1 MCIAIVKP
9 QGKEITDSELEN
21 CYTRNPDGAGLAFAK
36 DGKLYILKGI
46 FNKKEFVDSVR
57 KYEKV
62 AEGAM
67 LIHCRIGT
75 SGLKDKEN
83 CHPHIISK
91 ELVMIHNGI
100 LRIKMPNDSK
110 LSDTAI
116 FSREILSKFPNDFI
130 KDQRM
135 MELIEMAIGSN
146 NKLCFLNN
154 KGEYAI
160 ANERQGYWDKGVW
173 FSNKTYEDYKPLAY
187 YGGWDEDD
195 YIDCTGK
202 RFYKWNGYDYVQSN
216 NKQKE
221 EKDKMEKFNQ
231 LTIKNLKLKD
241 DGLPSKSR
249 IKKLK
254 KMIRNMSD
262 KKMYDI
268 GQFPLYDKINNAFA
282 EYRPAFNANQYVC
295 LDEYSTEVFEEWM
308 YEYDERFGETKTFH
322 EALKKESA

>member
-36 DGKLYILKGI
+36 DGKIYILKGI

-116 FSREILSKFPNDFI
+116 FSREILITS
-130 KDQRM
+130 
-135 MELIEMAIGSN
+135 L
-146 NKLCFLNN
+146 
-154 KGEYAI
+154 
-160 ANERQGYWDKGVW
+160 
-173 FSNKTYEDYKPLAY
+173 LA
-187 YGGWDEDD
+187 
-195 YIDCTGK
+195 
-202 RFYKWNGYDYVQSN
+202 
-216 NKQKE
+216 
-221 EKDKMEKFNQ
+221 
-231 LTIKNLKLKD
+231 
-241 DGLPSKSR
+241 
-249 IKKLK
+249 
-254 KMIRNMSD
+254 
-262 KKMYDI
+262 
-268 GQFPLYDKINNAFA
+268 
-282 EYRPAFNANQYVC
+282 
-295 LDEYSTEVFEEWM
+295 
-308 YEYDERFGETKTFH
+308 
-322 EALKKESA
+322 